1 MTAALPVSAT
11 AEQFLPKVLIA
22 DLEPSATNPRKT
34 FDPQRLSEMAR
45 TISEH
50 GILEPILARPL
61 PGNKSGRLEIVAGE
75 RRWRAAQLAK
85 RLDVPVI
92 LRPLTDKQAL
102 EIQTIENAQREDLHP
117 LEQAAG
123 YERLI
128 KEFGYTPEKIA
139 DAIGKSRAHVFQI
152 RKLGALSPKLREAF
166 IAGEMDTTLATVFA
180 RVPGQS
186 LQDAAWQKLKAEFRN
201 GFSFRIGAEF
211 VRKNFMLDLMRAPFN
226 INDESLVV
234 AAGACGKCPK
244 RTGNQTDLF
253 PTSRMETFA
262 PIRSVSQPSARLP
275 RRKRSRRSN
284 PRA

>member
-1 MTAALPVSAT
+1 
-11 AEQFLPKVLIA
+11 
-22 DLEPSATNPRKT
+22 
-34 FDPQRLSEMAR
+34 
-45 TISEH
+45 
-50 GILEPILARPL
+50 
-61 PGNKSGRLEIVAGE
+61 
-75 RRWRAAQLAK
+75 
-85 RLDVPVI
+85 
-92 LRPLTDKQAL
+92 LTDKQAL

-234 AAGACGKCPK
+234 KPPAPAASARSGPAA
-244 RTGNQTDLF
+244 RRIYSR
-253 PTSRMETFA
+253 TSRMETFA
-262 PIRSVSQPSARLP
+262 PIRSVSRPSARRP